1 MGSQMGLE
9 VGTDERTVDMLLE
22 DRLVG
27 HRQSLDLEGV
37 ARCAFAKGRQG
48 LERQVLHVNDRP
60 AAGAPSCQQIGN
72 PLFRVGIVPR
82 FLSRIVEALLHVD
95 EE

>member
-1 MGSQMGLE
+1 
-9 VGTDERTVDMLLE
+9 MLLE

-37 ARCAFAKGRQG
+37 ARCVFAKGGLG
-48 LERQVLHVNDRP
+48 LERQMLDVNHRP

-82 FLSRIVEALLHVD
+82 SPSRIVEALLHVD